1 MLDSKA
7 VATSSGVGIQYSDG
21 VFDEEQPRIR
31 ESRMQRRGEM
41 GAFLLSFDDISCRTI
56 FKELPT
62 RMRGK
67 RRRTELIS
75 MKCLD

>member
-1 MLDSKA
+1 MPDQETHMLDSKA

-56 FKELPT
+56 FKELHT
-62 RMRGK
+62 RMLSN
-67 RRRTELIS
+67 EE
-75 MKCLD
+75 